1 MDALAITHNPLA
13 DPRLKQVI
21 SNTGTAALAHT
32 GAAGA
37 STQCSLSSGMWAAA
51 PDDGTVRDRL
61 GTCGAVASALDP
73 SARELCH
80 PPPRCGVLGGMV
92 FATAMSRGALPP
104 TDQRRRVIGWIMNQP
119 EPLGHLAELSVAG
132 LFGVT
137 DFSFRLDLKEP
148 TLLTGSNGSGK
159 STVLRMID
167 AIGTGAWQ
175 SLARMP
181 FNSIELAFEHGQ
193 ACGVYRRKPDVLDIR
208 LNDES
213 FVVQRDDFDPNAMA
227 NISDTEIMALLP
239 GVHPAGSGM
248 YEFRGG
254 YLDRDDVLRLL
265 DSRGFSNF
273 TEEKAP
279 LAKFASDFHLLFIT
293 DQRLVVSDE
302 RLEAMRRMR
311 PTRMANKTAAELS
324 ARELGRQ
331 MQQALSAYA
340 SESQRL
346 DRDFPQRVVRA
357 MASDEEIPVGRIEE
371 LLRDV
376 EKERVALQAVGLL
389 PRDLSAE
396 AFQDLP
402 LHEPNVRPVI
412 ETFVRDT
419 RSKFAVLADLRD
431 RLTLFVEFLNQHY
444 ENKRVIT
451 QPKEGFR
458 VEIEGDTERTVSP
471 SQLSS
476 GEQQILVLAYEVL
489 FRSEPQ
495 TLVLIDEPELSLHVL
510 WQDTFIDDLAR
521 MGNVRNLQ
529 FILATHSPS
538 LIGGRDDLKRSLDAA
553 R

>member
-1 MDALAITHNPLA
+1 
-13 DPRLKQVI
+13 
-21 SNTGTAALAHT
+21 
-32 GAAGA
+32 
-37 STQCSLSSGMWAAA
+37 
-51 PDDGTVRDRL
+51 
-61 GTCGAVASALDP
+61 
-73 SARELCH
+73 
-80 PPPRCGVLGGMV
+80 
-92 FATAMSRGALPP
+92 
-104 TDQRRRVIGWIMNQP
+104 
-119 EPLGHLAELSVAG
+119 
-132 LFGVT
+132 
-137 DFSFRLDLKEP
+137 
-148 TLLTGSNGSGK
+148 
-159 STVLRMID
+159 
-167 AIGTGAWQ
+167 
-175 SLARMP
+175 
-181 FNSIELAFEHGQ
+181 
-193 ACGVYRRKPDVLDIR
+193 
-208 LNDES
+208 
-213 FVVQRDDFDPNAMA
+213 
-227 NISDTEIMALLP
+227 
-239 GVHPAGSGM
+239 
-248 YEFRGG
+248 
-254 YLDRDDVLRLL
+254 
-265 DSRGFSNF
+265 
-273 TEEKAP
+273 
-279 LAKFASDFHLLFIT
+279 
-293 DQRLVVSDE
+293 
-302 RLEAMRRMR
+302 
-311 PTRMANKTAAELS
+311 
-324 ARELGRQ
+324 
-331 MQQALSAYA
+331 
-340 SESQRL
+340 
-346 DRDFPQRVVRA
+346 